1 MRDFFRMMKKWDL
14 IMIILLILFSFLP
27 FSIFSYQQAN
37 KMEASS
43 RYIAVITV
51 NKEIVKE
58 IELSSHT
65 GTQIFEIADHD
76 SDVNVI
82 EVKNDHIRIKSA
94 NCSDQICV
102 RTRAISKPGQTIVC
116 LPHKLVIEI
125 KAIDPQHEPSEEMII
140 SS

>member
-1 MRDFFRMMKKWDL
+1 MRDFYRMMKKWDL
-14 IMIILLILFSFLP
+14 IIIILLILFSFLP

-37 KMEASS
+37 IMEASS
-43 RYIAVITV
+43 RYVAVITV
-51 NKEIVKE
+51 DKKIVKE

-65 GTQIFEIADHD
+65 GTESFKIVGHKD

-82 EVKNDHIRIKSA
+82 EVKNNQVRMKSA
-94 NCSDQICV
+94 TCSDQVCV
-102 RTRAISKPGQTIVC
+102 RTRPISKPGQTIIC

-125 KAIDPQHEPSEEMII
+125 KAINGDSEEMII